1 MAIKTFDIWDQ
12 ALLTDVITKPLA
24 GSLGEGVTAPDLLGS
39 RIAPLVSHPG
49 RVAKIRVQE
58 AKPFGKGQFRA
69 PDATP
74 ALTSM
79 PGDTYSE
86 QIIELALLDEMHRIM
101 EEDWMKLASPDEDIA
116 RSAGRAIVERGRIL
130 QARNDRLT
138 EWMRWQ
144 AFNGEMTI
152 VYPTGSS
159 VYINYGLP
167 AGHKPTA
174 GTLWST
180 AATADPIADLTAWS
194 LVLANDIGYAAKYAH
209 MTTPT
214 YNYILN
220 ATKVQNAINF
230 YAGGANS
237 ILRPRREDINNLLT
251 SFSQDI
257 QLVIYDEGY
266 RDVGA
271 TGYGRS
277 SLTRYLPD
285 GYVLLTTDY
294 TLNGTRIADTLDG
307 QVTVSAG
314 YNSVDIRQGFQSEV
328 MLDHISKTHF
338 LRAASARIPRILIP
352 EAFLWAKVA

>member
-1 MAIKTFDIWDQ
+1 MPIQTFDIWDQ

-24 GSLGEGVTAPDLLGS
+24 GSLGEGVETDLLGEK
-39 RIAPLVSHPG
+39 IAPLVPHAG

-58 AKPFGKGQFRA
+58 ARPFGKGQFRA

-74 ALTSM
+74 ALFKP
-79 PGDTYSE
+79 PGDTYKE
-86 QIIELALLDEMHRIM
+86 EIIELALLDEMERIM
-101 EEDWMKLASPDEDIA
+101 EEDWMKLSSPDEDIA
-116 RSAGRAIVERGRIL
+116 RSVGRSIVDRGRIL
-130 QARNDRLT
+130 ALRNRRLT

-144 AFNGEMTI
+144 AFNGELTV

-167 AGHKPTA
+167 TGHKPTA
-174 GTLWST
+174 GTLWSN

-194 LVLANDIGYAAKYAH
+194 LVLSNDIGYPARYAH

-214 YNYILN
+214 YNYLLN
-220 ATKVQNAINF
+220 SSKIQAAINF
-230 YAGGANS
+230 YASGANS
-237 ILRPRREDINNLLT
+237 VLRPRREDINNLLT

-257 QLVIYDEGY
+257 ELVIYDDGY

-294 TLNGTRIADTLDG
+294 TLDGVRIADTLDG

-314 YNSVDIRQGFQSEV
+314 YNEVSIRGGFQSEV
-328 MLDHISKTHF
+328 MLDHLSKTHF
-338 LRAASARIPRILIP
+338 LRAASARIPRLLIP